1 MAKIKEARC
10 GQDLRTKEI
19 RSWPLSRGKEARS
32 RWQDHGQDI
41 GSRIPQ
47 RRHDGR
53 QGDGARIEARLFVIF
68 LYAWNLGQN
77 SIQESRP

>member
-19 RSWPLSRGKEARS
+19 RSWPRSRS

-53 QGDGARIEARLFVIF
+53 QGDGARIEARLFAIF